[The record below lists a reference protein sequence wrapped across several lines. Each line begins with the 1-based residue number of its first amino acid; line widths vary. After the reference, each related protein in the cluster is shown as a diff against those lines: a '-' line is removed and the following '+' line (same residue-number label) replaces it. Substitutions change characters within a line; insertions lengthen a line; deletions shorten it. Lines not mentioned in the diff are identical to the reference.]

1 MGPLLTPKVPQ
12 ALPTW
17 YSIVWRFAMPSPFP
31 GMDPYLENPALW
43 PDVHTRLINVASEFL
58 LAALRPKYFVQ
69 IDERLYVADEFDEA
83 RSVIVPD
90 IHIREIESSE
100 SGTARG
106 GVAIEPGI
114 ELEPASR
121 LEIHESRIEIV
132 DREQQRVVTVVE
144 ILSPAN
150 KVKGSAGH
158 KSYDEKKREVLSS
171 ETNLVEIDL
180 LRAGSPIVS
189 RPGIQFDYVAQV
201 WRWTGRNHRRWVW
214 PMRMAQRLKTIPI
227 PVRRGDADAALDLQS
242 VLNTAY
248 DRAGYDL
255 RVDYQVEP
263 IPPLR
268 DENAEWA
275 RQIVAGSRQS

>member
-1 MGPLLTPKVPQ
+1 
-12 ALPTW
+12 
-17 YSIVWRFAMPSPFP
+17 MPSPFP

-43 PDVHTRLINVASEFL
+43 PDVHHRLISVASEFL
-58 LAALRPKYFVQ
+58 LAAVRPRYFVQ

-90 IHIREIESSE
+90 IHIRDIEP
-100 SGTARG
+100 SGFGAVRG
-106 GVAIEPGI
+106 AVAVEPGI
-114 ELEPASR
+114 ELEPALR
-121 LEIHESRIEIV
+121 VEMHESRIEIV

-158 KSYDEKKREVLSS
+158 KSYDEKKREVLAS

-189 RPGIQFDYVAQV
+189 RPSIQFDYVAQV

-214 PMRMAQRLKTIPI
+214 PMRVTQKLKTIPI
-227 PVRRGDADAALDLQS
+227 PVRRSDADAALDLQS

-255 RVDYQVEP
+255 RVDYRAEP
-263 IPPLR
+263 KPPSQ

-275 RQIVAGSRQS
+275 RQIVTGSPQS